1 MNKENMAVLTNV
13 IGAVESG
20 GQIYGKRDY
29 SAYAAPYTNS
39 NVEHTITLGWAQ
51 NYGSE
56 AKRLIQMI
64 YDKDTAAFKAID
76 TDGSIAAML
85 KKEGFRVM
93 TEEEALLAF
102 GRSANH
108 PDNP

>member
-51 NYGSE
+51 NYGDE
-56 AKRLIQMI
+56 AKKKRLLV
-64 YDKDTAAFKAID
+64 
-76 TDGSIAAML
+76 SL
-85 KKEGFRVM
+85 KNIKPLY
-93 TEEEALLAF
+93 LL
-102 GRSANH
+102 
-108 PDNP
+108 